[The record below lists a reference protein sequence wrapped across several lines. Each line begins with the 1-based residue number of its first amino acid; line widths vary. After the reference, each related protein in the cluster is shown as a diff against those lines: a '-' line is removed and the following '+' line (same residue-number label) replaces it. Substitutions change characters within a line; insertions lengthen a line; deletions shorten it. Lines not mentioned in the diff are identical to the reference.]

1 MLLSKKYDYICLMVN
16 IYVLELEQGKYY
28 VGKTDHTF
36 KRFNQHVTGDGAKW
50 TKKYKV
56 KDLFEFHRGRTDA
69 DENRITLQMM
79 KKYGIKNVRGG
90 SWSQLKLSKKSIN
103 SLERRING
111 RRHSKVNS
119 SKKCTKCGRNN
130 HTAQN
135 CYARTHVNGKRIKRE
150 RNIVDLSYFTKTIAD
165 KTKEKEKELQVLKSK
180 AEIEKKS
187 NQEEYDRLAE
197 EKKILEE
204 ELQNLNMAS
213 KETQQ
218 SNMMKILEMVSEDDI
233 DFIDDI
239 LAATENY
246 IGKVA
251 NKMLKDA
258 KKQFNNFWK

>member
-1 MLLSKKYDYICLMVN
+1 MVN

-36 KRFNQHVTGDGAKW
+36 QRFNQHVTGDGAKW
-50 TKKYKV
+50 TQKYKV
-56 KDLFEFHRGRTDA
+56 KDLFEFHRDRTDA

-111 RRHSKVNS
+111 RRYSKVKS
-119 SKKCTKCGRNN
+119 TKKCTKCGRNN

-150 RNIVDLSYFTKTIAD
+150 KNIVDLSYFTKTISE
-165 KTKEKEKELQVLKSK
+165 KTKEKEKELQALKSK

-239 LAATENY
+239 LVATENY

-251 NKMLKDA
+251 NKMLKNA

>member
-1 MLLSKKYDYICLMVN
+1 MVN

-36 KRFNQHVTGDGAKW
+36 QRFNQHVTGDGAKW
-50 TKKYKV
+50 TQKYKV
-56 KDLFEFHRGRTDA
+56 KDLFEFHRDRTDA

-90 SWSQLKLSKKSIN
+90 SWSQLKLSKKRIN

-111 RRHSKVNS
+111 RRHSKVKS
-119 SKKCTKCGRNN
+119 TKKCTKCGRNN
-130 HTAQN
+130 HTTQN

-150 RNIVDLSYFTKTIAD
+150 RNTVDLSYFTKTISD
-165 KTKEKEKELQVLKSK
+165 KTKEKEKELQALKSK

-187 NQEEYDRLAE
+187 NQEEFDRLAE

-239 LAATENY
+239 LAVTENY

-251 NKMLKDA
+251 NKMLKVT

>member
-1 MLLSKKYDYICLMVN
+1 MVN

-36 KRFNQHVTGDGAKW
+36 QRFNQHVTGDGAKW
-50 TKKYKV
+50 TQKYKV
-56 KDLFEFHRGRTDA
+56 KDLFEFHRDRTDA

-111 RRHSKVNS
+111 RSYSKVKS
-119 SKKCTKCGRNN
+119 TKKCTKCGRNN

-150 RNIVDLSYFTKTIAD
+150 KNIVDLSYFTKTISE
-165 KTKEKEKELQVLKSK
+165 KTKEKEKELQALKSK

-239 LAATENY
+239 LVATENY

-251 NKMLKDA
+251 NKMLKNA

>member
-1 MLLSKKYDYICLMVN
+1 M
-16 IYVLELEQGKYY
+16 
-28 VGKTDHTF
+28 
-36 KRFNQHVTGDGAKW
+36 
-50 TKKYKV
+50 
-56 KDLFEFHRGRTDA
+56 
-69 DENRITLQMM
+69 
-79 KKYGIKNVRGG
+79 
-90 SWSQLKLSKKSIN
+90 
-103 SLERRING
+103 
-111 RRHSKVNS
+111 
-119 SKKCTKCGRNN
+119 
-130 HTAQN
+130 
-135 CYARTHVNGKRIKRE
+135 
-150 RNIVDLSYFTKTIAD
+150 DLSYFTKTISE
-165 KTKEKEKELQVLKSK
+165 KTKEKENELQVLKTK

-187 NQEEYDRLAE
+187 NKEEYDRLAE

-239 LAATENY
+239 LVATENY

>member
-1 MLLSKKYDYICLMVN
+1 MYDYICLMVN

-28 VGKTDHTF
+28 VGKTNHTF
-36 KRFNQHVTGDGAKW
+36 QRFNQHVTGDGAEW

-56 KDLFEFHRGRTDA
+56 KDLFAFHKNRTDA

-79 KKYGIKNVRGG
+79 KKYGVKNVRGG
-90 SWSQLKLSKKSIN
+90 SWCQLKLSKSSIK
-103 SLERRING
+103 SLENRING
-111 RRHSKVNS
+111 RRHSKVKS

-130 HTAQN
+130 HNANN

-150 RNIVDLSYFTKTIAD
+150 RNIVDLSYFTKTISE
-165 KTKEKEKELQVLKSK
+165 KTKEKENELQVLKTK

-187 NQEEYDRLAE
+187 NKEEYDRLAE

-239 LAATENY
+239 LVATENY

>member
-1 MLLSKKYDYICLMVN
+1 
-16 IYVLELEQGKYY
+16 
-28 VGKTDHTF
+28 
-36 KRFNQHVTGDGAKW
+36 
-50 TKKYKV
+50 
-56 KDLFEFHRGRTDA
+56 
-69 DENRITLQMM
+69 MM

-90 SWSQLKLSKKSIN
+90 SWSQLKLTKKSIN

-111 RRHSKVNS
+111 RRHSKVKS

-150 RNIVDLSYFTKTIAD
+150 RNIVDLSYFTKTISD

-180 AEIEKKS
+180 AVIEKKS

-239 LAATENY
+239 LVATENY

>member
-1 MLLSKKYDYICLMVN
+1 MCLMVN

-36 KRFNQHVTGDGAKW
+36 QRFNQHVTGDGAKW
-50 TKKYKV
+50 TQKYKV
-56 KDLFEFHRGRTDA
+56 KDLFEFHRDRTDA

-111 RRHSKVNS
+111 RSYSKVKS
-119 SKKCTKCGRNN
+119 TKKCTKCGRNN

-150 RNIVDLSYFTKTIAD
+150 KNIVDLSYFTKTISE
-165 KTKEKEKELQVLKSK
+165 KTKEKEKELQALKSK

-239 LAATENY
+239 LVATENY

-251 NKMLKDA
+251 NKMLKNA